1 MTYLAFS
8 QRSQDLCSNS
18 NRAVAVFSDLGS
30 HPATRKD
37 WYMCT
42 HTHQLW
48 KFVEGAGVRIKYLS
62 YLTKKKKKK
71 QFWQA
76 QKLHLSPAALSP
88 LTSAARLPWTWTGSY
103 FGPWVIFYFPHR
115 LHSRVRLTPALAW
128 DMNKTF
134 VQNICTKFAC
144 QVSSWHS
151 GFSQLFGEVAH
162 YWGLFTCRSQ
172 IWRNI

>member
-30 HPATRKD
+30 HPAPRKD
-37 WYMCT
+37 WYMCA
-42 HTHQLW
+42 HTHQPW
-48 KFVEGAGVRIKYLS
+48 KFVEGAGVCIKYLS
-62 YLTKKKKKK
+62 YLTKKKKKR

-88 LTSAARLPWTWTGSY
+88 LASVARLPRTWTGSY

-115 LHSRVRLTPALAW
+115 LRSRVRLTLAPAW

-134 VQNICTKFAC
+134 EICTKFAC
-144 QVSSWHS
+144 HVSSWHS
-151 GFSQLFGEVAH
+151 GFSQLFDEVAH
-162 YWGLFTCRSQ
+162 YWGLLTHRSQ
-172 IWRNI
+172 ILQNI